1 MNKERTGWKRLS
13 KLYAD
18 SSDNE
23 YLFFGLLQTYIKL
36 KSNPA
41 CLSVGRK
48 TLEELLK
55 KEWQKGESSCHY
67 KGGS

>member
-1 MNKERTGWKRLS
+1 MQILLIAKV
-13 KLYAD
+13 
-18 SSDNE
+18 
-23 YLFFGLLQTYIKL
+23 FFGLLETYKL

-41 CLSVGRK
+41 CLLVGGK